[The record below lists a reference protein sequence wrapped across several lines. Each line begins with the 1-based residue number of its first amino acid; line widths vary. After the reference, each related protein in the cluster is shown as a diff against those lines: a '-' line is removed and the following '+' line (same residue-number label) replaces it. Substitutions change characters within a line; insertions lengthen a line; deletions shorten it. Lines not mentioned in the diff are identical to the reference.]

1 MQQNTVEI
9 DTGIKET
16 DANKSTML
24 RVGIE
29 YNDRIENDNSKAPF
43 TRYNLLSYRLSN
55 PLSNRFDNRL
65 YRVNGVLQSPLANNQ
80 HSTSGSENVATYV
93 LRIKRYTEYGFGD
106 QQW

>member
-43 TRYNLLSYRLSN
+43 TRYNLLSYRL
-55 PLSNRFDNRL
+55 
-65 YRVNGVLQSPLANNQ
+65 
-80 HSTSGSENVATYV
+80 
-93 LRIKRYTEYGFGD
+93 
-106 QQW
+106 